1 MNSRRRVNSAVE
13 RQQIERVKS
22 FNGKNYY
29 DDRLFLLHLCL
40 GTFEVEGNV
49 VTTTIYHENPPPDAK
64 WCLVTYRNC
73 DNYPAFNVLHFETKE
88 DAVIYMESV
97 EPTTPLV
104 SNGGQSS
111 GLSRESYLKWKT
123 DAGLQSYDYRRCYQP
138 GGTNAREFIVQTRE
152 QFLVSEQR
160 TKQRLRELNT

>member
-1 MNSRRRVNSAVE
+1 MLLRRQLSRLDGNKLNGVE
-13 RQQIERVKS
+13 S
-22 FNGKNYY
+22 FNGKIYY

-40 GTFEVEGNV
+40 GTFEMEGDM

-73 DNYPAFNVLHFETKE
+73 DNYPAFNVLHFKTKE

-97 EPTTPLV
+97 ESTTPLV

-111 GLSRESYLKWKT
+111 GLSRELYLKWKT
-123 DAGLQSYDYRRCYQP
+123 DAGLQSYDYRRCYQL

-152 QFLVSEQR
+152 QFLLSKQR
-160 TKQRLRELNT
+160 TKQRLRELNA